1 MIKCNKNKYIFSN
14 KDFRDLKTILI
25 ILYSNDDEL
34 KENLKEQIMDIENKY
49 NSPEAIIK
57 SILRTLKNLRQNKK
71 QNVRRLYHD

>member
-1 MIKCNKNKYIFSN
+1 
-14 KDFRDLKTILI
+14 
-25 ILYSNDDEL
+25 
-34 KENLKEQIMDIENKY
+34 MDIENKY